1 MKKFLIGV
9 GKALSLSLIIFSVLL
24 IIVSTLFF
32 LLPKSYIL
40 PTAKNTAYF
49 QQLLNTD
56 EKIDFITSE
65 FNPYDNAYHIDIY
78 FASNDEK
85 EIVIR
90 ENGQSDTI
98 DFVKK
103 NSISNRFFGAIGL
116 SAAIVLLILEV
127 VLIIMWLKAKHIN

>member
-1 MKKFLIGV
+1 M

-24 IIVSTLFF
+24 IIVSALFF

-40 PTAKNTAYF
+40 PNAKNTAYF

-78 FASNDEK
+78 FSSDGETEIIIEEK
-85 EIVIR
+85 EQSEIV
-90 ENGQSDTI
+90 

-103 NSISNRFFGAIGL
+103 NSVSNRFFGAIGL
-116 SAAIVLLILEV
+116 SAAIVLLFLEV
-127 VLIIMWLKAKHIN
+127 VLVIIWLKAKHIN